1 MAVSYSFTVLGS
13 SSGAPQ
19 AERATAG
26 YLLKTGDSLSLVDC
40 GGGVA
45 SSFLKRGYQPTDVD
59 RIFIS
64 HTHPDHVGELPL
76 FIQMIYLAGRKKSLD
91 IYLPAEFVKPF
102 DRFMPAMY
110 LIREKLPFEINLTGY
125 ESGFAYDADFR
136 LTATGNNHLRG
147 YADLLARLDLPNR
160 MQCHCF
166 NIVAGGKSIF
176 YSSDILSFADVRD
189 HLDGHD
195 YVFLETTHIDLE
207 EFLDFAHEI
216 RVGRYIMTHLGT
228 PEEIATISALAE
240 KYGIDNLA
248 MAADGM
254 EIVWEA

>member
-45 SSFLKRGYQPTDVD
+45 SSFLKKGYRPTDVD

-76 FIQMIYLAGRKKSLD
+76 FIQMIYLAGRQEKLD
-91 IYLPAEFVKPF
+91 VYLPAEFVEPF
-102 DRFMPAMY
+102 EKFLPAVY
-110 LIREKLPFEINLTGY
+110 LIKEKLPFEINFIGY
-125 ESGFAYDADFR
+125 ESGFTYDADFR
-136 LTATGNNHLRG
+136 LTAISNNHLKG

-166 NIVAGGKSIF
+166 SIQAGGKSIF
-176 YSSDILSFADVRD
+176 YSADILDFADVRD
-189 HLDGHD
+189 HLNGHD

-207 EFLDFAHEI
+207 DFLDFAHEI
-216 RVGRYIMTHLGT
+216 QVGRYIMTHLGT
-228 PEEIATISALAE
+228 PEEIATIAALVE

-248 MAADGM
+248 IADDGM
-254 EIVWEA
+254 ETAWEG

>member
-26 YLLKTGDSLSLVDC
+26 YLLRTGDSLSLVDC

-45 SSFLKRGYQPTDVD
+45 SSFLKQGFRPTDVD

-64 HTHPDHVGELPL
+64 HTHSDHVGELPL

-91 IYLPAEFVKPF
+91 IYLPAEFVEPF
-102 DRFMPAMY
+102 ERFLPAVY
-110 LIREKLPFEINLTGY
+110 LIKEKLPFEINLIGY
-125 ESGFAYDADFR
+125 ESGFVYDADFR
-136 LTATGNNHLRG
+136 LTAIGNNHLRG
-147 YADLLARLDLPNR
+147 HADLLSRLDLPNR
-160 MQCHCF
+160 MQCHCLS
-166 NIVAGGKSIF
+166 IVAGGKSIF
-176 YSSDILSFADVRD
+176 YSADVLNFADVRD

-207 EFLDFAHEI
+207 EFLDYAQEI
-216 RVGRYIMTHLGT
+216 QVGQYVMTHLGT
-228 PEEIATISALAE
+228 PEETATISALAE

-248 MAADGM
+248 IAVDGM
-254 EIVWEA
+254 KIEWEV